1 MPLRLGNLS
10 LQLVSDGL
18 MWLDG
23 GALFGLVPRVLWSQV
38 IEPDELNRVPVALN
52 CLLIESQGQRILVDT
67 GLGDKLSDKQRRNH
81 GLQRP
86 QGGLVEGLGRL
97 GLSVED
103 VDIVINTHLHSD
115 HCGGN
120 TALRDGKLVPTFPRA
135 EYWVQR
141 LEWAEACHPN
151 ERTRATYLPE
161 NLRPIEEAGQ
171 LRLLE
176 GDTQVTDEVRC
187 VVHPGH
193 TRAYQSVVL
202 ESKGQVAIYIGD
214 LAPFTIHLERIHWL
228 PAFDVLPLEHLET
241 KRRVRDWALER
252 DALLIFQHDPNLSWG
267 RLTRDE
273 EGKYHVV
280 PWEDKLWPIS
290 WLY

>member
-1 MPLRLGNLS
+1 LQFGSLS
-10 LQLVSDGL
+10 LQLISDGM

-23 GALFGLVPRVLWSQV
+23 GALFGLVPRVLWKQV
-38 IEPDELNRVPVALN
+38 VEPDELNRVPVALN
-52 CLLIESQGQRILVDT
+52 CLLIESQGQWILVDT
-67 GLGDKLSDKQRRNH
+67 GLGDKLSDRQQRNH

-86 QGGLVEGLGRL
+86 HGGLVDGLDRL

-103 VDIVINTHLHSD
+103 IDVVINTHLHGD

-120 TALRDGKLVPTFPRA
+120 TTFCDGELVPTFPCA

-151 ERTRATYLPE
+151 ERTQATYLLE

-171 LRLLE
+171 LRLLD
-176 GDTQVTDEVRC
+176 GDTRVTDEVRC

-193 TRAYQSVVL
+193 TRAYQSVVI
-202 ESKGQVAIYIGD
+202 ESGGQTAIYIGD
-214 LAPFTIHLERIHWL
+214 LAPFTIHLERIQWL
-228 PAFDVLPLEHLET
+228 PAFDVLPLEHLEA
-241 KRRVRDWALER
+241 KRAVRDWTLER
-252 DALLIFQHDPNLSWG
+252 DALLIFQHDSLVSWG
-267 RLTRDE
+267 RLTCDE

-280 PWEDKLWPIS
+280 PWEGIDS
-290 WLY
+290 